1 MADLTS
7 YTTKQGDRWDTVAF
21 KAYGDAT
28 RINEL
33 IAANPNV
40 PIGDEIAANTILNV
54 PVIPEPTLDTNLLP
68 PWKR

>member
-1 MADLTS
+1 MANTT
-7 YTTKQGDRWDTVAF
+7 YTTKQGDTWDTVAF

-28 RINEL
+28 RINEI

-40 PIGDEIAANTILNV
+40 PITDQIAANTILNI
-54 PVIPEPTLDTNLLP
+54 PIIPEPTLDETLLP